1 MEPCVMW
8 TGMLGLNVTEEY
20 IRGAWSVYDVD
31 GNGELNREEFLH
43 FMSVLRAKDTK
54 GYVL

>member
-1 MEPCVMW
+1 MW